1 MDFTDHIFSFVQRF
15 ETGPLALLAA
25 AMFATFLIARER
37 RPKGNLSL
45 RASRTRPLL
54 TKMVKWSVVSI
65 AIIGALLSLGIDL
78 RGLWSVLAAMLSL
91 VAIGFVAMWSILSHM
106 LASVLLVTFRPFQI
120 GDKVEIVGDDL
131 VVGKV
136 IGMSLVYTT
145 LRTSDGSVLRIPNN
159 LFFQKV
165 LKRFQPGSLD
175 ASPAVA
181 IQEPDLTG
189 ANTQ

>member
-1 MDFTDHIFSFVQRF
+1 
-15 ETGPLALLAA
+15 
-25 AMFATFLIARER
+25 
-37 RPKGNLSL
+37 
-45 RASRTRPLL
+45 
-54 TKMVKWSVVSI
+54 MVKWLVVSI
-65 AIIGALLSLGIDL
+65 AIMGALVLLGIDL
-78 RGLWSVLAAMLSL
+78 RGLWSVLAATLSL

-120 GDKVEIVGDDL
+120 GDKIEIVGDDS

-136 IGMSLVYTT
+136 IDMSLVYTT

-165 LKRFQPGSLD
+165 LKRFPPGSLD
-175 ASPAVA
+175 ASSAVA
-181 IQEPDLTG
+181 LQEPNLTG